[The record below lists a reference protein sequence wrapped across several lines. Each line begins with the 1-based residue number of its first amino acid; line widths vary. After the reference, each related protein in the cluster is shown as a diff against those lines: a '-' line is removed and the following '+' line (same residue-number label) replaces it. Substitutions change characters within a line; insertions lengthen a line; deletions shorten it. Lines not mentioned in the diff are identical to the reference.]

1 MVGRKD
7 IAVSTYWRLVPG
19 VGDMFIMALGVG
31 GDVDGDDRVEKAAQ
45 REMILTIK
53 DKPFGELIIVMK

>member
-1 MVGRKD
+1 M
-7 IAVSTYWRLVPG
+7 PG